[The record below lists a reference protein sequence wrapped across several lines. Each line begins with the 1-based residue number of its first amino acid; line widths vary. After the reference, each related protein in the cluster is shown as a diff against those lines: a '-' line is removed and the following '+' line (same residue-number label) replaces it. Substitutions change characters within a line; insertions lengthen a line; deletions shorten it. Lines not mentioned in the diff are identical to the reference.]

1 MKQTARIISTYSA
14 DVMGVCSA
22 LFELGG
28 MTIMHDASG
37 CNSTYTT
44 HDEPRWFDMDS
55 MVYISGISEIEAIMG
70 DDEKLISDIVDA
82 AEVLKP
88 AFIAIAG
95 TPIPTMT
102 GFDFE
107 AVASVIEHRT
117 GIPSFGFP
125 TTGMNTYIHGAS
137 MALAGIAERFVDDP
151 ATIRTAGNSSS
162 PDNTENTGNMK
173 GTGSTCSTL
182 QMSPRKLMSVVDNC
196 CMKPNGIKVNILGL
210 TPLDFS
216 TNGQDESIVQ
226 WLRNEG
232 FEVVSKWAMGSSL
245 EDIRRSAE
253 ADVNLVVSAAGFGAA
268 RVLYER
274 FGTPYAVGVPVGNE
288 LPGLLADQIILNVKK
303 FKEMDAEAT
312 EKAPFEE
319 REISVESGV
328 FLNEDDESGSCSE
341 NGNCGQDENCSKDKS
356 TYETGFAAV
365 IGEGVYSLSLAS
377 SIEMECGIP
386 CKALC
391 ATECPEDILRECDRM
406 TPDEDDIIPELAGA
420 AYVIADPLYK
430 PIVPESAKFVPL
442 PSEAFSG
449 RLYRDEITNLIEDFD
464 QLLNKIN

>member
-28 MTIMHDASG
+28 MTVMHDASG

-44 HDEPRWFDMDS
+44 HDEPRWYDMDS
-55 MVYISGISEIEAIMG
+55 MVYISGISEMEAIMG

-82 AEVLKP
+82 AAVLKP

-107 AVASVIEHRT
+107 AVAAVIESRT

-137 MALAGIAERFVDDP
+137 MAFEGIAERFVDDP
-151 ATIRTAGNSSS
+151 E
-162 PDNTENTGNMK
+162 DNKSGESG
-173 GTGSTCSTL
+173 TL
-182 QMSPRKLMSVVDNC
+182 QMSARKLASVLDNC
-196 CMKPNGIKVNILGL
+196 CMRPNGIKVNVLGL

-216 TNGQDESIVQ
+216 VNGTDDSIVQ
-226 WLRNEG
+226 WLEREG

-245 EDIRRSAE
+245 DEIRRSAE
-253 ADVNLVVSAAGFGAA
+253 ADVNLVVSAAGYGAA

-274 FGTPYAVGVPVGNE
+274 FGMPYAIGFPVGNE
-288 LPGLLADQIILNVKK
+288 LPDLLADQIIINVKN
-303 FKEMDAEAT
+303 FKEQGGAKT
-312 EKAPFEE
+312 FESA
-319 REISVESGV
+319 EISVDSGV
-328 FLNEDDESGSCSE
+328 FLDGSE
-341 NGNCGQDENCSKDKS
+341 GKDGS
-356 TYETGFAAV
+356 TYEKGFASV
-365 IGEGVYSLSLAS
+365 IGEGITSLSLAS
-377 SIEMECGIP
+377 TIELECGIP
-386 CKALC
+386 AKVLC
-391 ATECPEDILRECDRM
+391 ATECPEEVLRECDRM
-406 TPDEDDIIPELAGA
+406 TPDEDDIIPELQGA
-420 AYVIADPLYK
+420 AFVIADPLYK
-430 PIVPESAKFVPL
+430 PIVPKSAKFISL

-449 RLYRDEITNLIEDFD
+449 RIYRDSIPDLVNDPESILK
-464 QLLNKIN
+464 QL

>member
-28 MTIMHDASG
+28 MTVMHDASG

-44 HDEPRWFDMDS
+44 HDEPRWYDMDS
-55 MVYISGISEIEAIMG
+55 MVYISGISEMEAIMG
-70 DDEKLISDIVDA
+70 DDEKLISDIADA

-107 AVASVIEHRT
+107 AVASVIEQRT

-137 MALAGIAERFVDDP
+137 MAFEGIARRFVDEPGGMNCGEHADE
-151 ATIRTAGNSSS
+151 ASG
-162 PDNTENTGNMK
+162 
-173 GTGSTCSTL
+173 GTL
-182 QMSPRKLMSVVDNC
+182 HMSARKIASVVDSC
-196 CMKPNGIKVNILGL
+196 CMRPNGIKVNILGL

-216 TNGQDESIVQ
+216 VNGADDSMVQ
-226 WLRNEG
+226 WLEREG

-245 EDIRRSAE
+245 DEIRRSAE
-253 ADVNLVVSAAGFGAA
+253 ADVNLVVSAAGYGAA
-268 RVLYER
+268 KVLYER
-274 FGTPYAVGVPVGNE
+274 FGMPYAIGFPAGNE
-288 LPGLLADQIILNVKK
+288 LPGLLADQIILRVKELRENPDGPFGK
-303 FKEMDAEAT
+303 TFEA
-312 EKAPFEE
+312 A
-319 REISVESGV
+319 EISVDSGM
-328 FLNEDDESGSCSE
+328 FIDGSAG
-341 NGNCGQDENCSKDKS
+341 NGGS
-356 TYETGFAAV
+356 TYEKGFAAV
-365 IGEGVYSLSLAS
+365 IGEGITSLSIAN
-377 SIEMECGIP
+377 SIELECGIP
-386 CKALC
+386 AKVLC
-391 ATECPEDILRECDRM
+391 ATECPEGILRECDRM
-406 TPDEDDIIPELAGA
+406 TPDEDDIIPELEGA

-430 PIVPESAKFVPL
+430 PIVPQSAKFISL

-449 RLYRDEITNLIEDFD
+449 RIYRDEIPDLVSDFD
-464 QLLNKIN
+464 SLLQKLD

>member
-28 MTIMHDASG
+28 MTVMHDASG

-44 HDEPRWFDMDS
+44 HDEPRWYDMDS
-55 MVYISGISEIEAIMG
+55 MVYISGISEMEAIMG

-107 AVASVIEHRT
+107 AVAAVIEHRT

-137 MALAGIAERFVDDP
+137 MAFAGIAERFVDDP
-151 ATIRTAGNSSS
+151 AEKESS
-162 PDNTENTGNMK
+162 
-173 GTGSTCSTL
+173 
-182 QMSPRKLMSVVDNC
+182 
-196 CMKPNGIKVNILGL
+196 GIKVNVLGL

-216 TNGQDESIVQ
+216 VNGTDDSIVQ
-226 WLRNEG
+226 WLEREG

-245 EDIRRSAE
+245 DEIRRSAE
-253 ADVNLVVSAAGFGAA
+253 ADVNLVVSAAGYGAA
-268 RVLYER
+268 KVLFER
-274 FGTPYAVGVPVGNE
+274 FGMPYAIGFPAGNE
-288 LPGLLADQIILNVKK
+288 LPGLLADQIIINVKK
-303 FKEMDAEAT
+303 FKEQGGAKT
-312 EKAPFEE
+312 FESA
-319 REISVESGV
+319 EISVDSGV
-328 FLNEDDESGSCSE
+328 FLDGSE
-341 NGNCGQDENCSKDKS
+341 GKDGS
-356 TYETGFAAV
+356 TYEKGFAAV
-365 IGEGVYSLSLAS
+365 IGEGITSLSLAGT
-377 SIEMECGIP
+377 IELECGIP
-386 CKALC
+386 AKVLC
-391 ATECPEDILRECDRM
+391 ATECPEGILRECDRM
-406 TPDEDDIIPELAGA
+406 TPDEDDIIPELEGA
-420 AYVIADPLYK
+420 AFVIADPMYK
-430 PIVPESAKFVPL
+430 PIVPESAEFISL

-449 RLYRDEITNLIEDFD
+449 RIYRDEIPDLVSDINELLI
-464 QLLNKIN
+464 KIK

>member
-107 AVASVIEHRT
+107 AVASVIEQRT

-137 MALAGIAERFVDDP
+137 MALAGIAERFVCDP
-151 ATIRTAGNSSS
+151 AKTETAENS
-162 PDNTENTGNMK
+162 D
-173 GTGSTCSTL
+173 STL
-182 QMSPRKLMSVVDNC
+182 QMSPRKIISVVDNC

-232 FEVVSKWAMGSSL
+232 FEVISKWAMGSSL

-253 ADVNLVVSAAGFGAA
+253 ADVNLVVSAAGMGAA
-268 RVLYER
+268 EVLWNR
-274 FGTPYAVGVPVGNE
+274 FGIPYAVGVPIGNE

-303 FKEMDAEAT
+303 FKEMDAAAS
-312 EKAPFEE
+312 EKAPFES
-319 REISVESGV
+319 RIISVESGV
-328 FLNEDDESGSCSE
+328 FLNEDDG
-341 NGNCGQDENCSKDKS
+341 S
-356 TYETGFAAV
+356 TYEKGFAAV

-386 CKALC
+386 CKVLC
-391 ATECPEDILRECDRM
+391 ATECPEGILRECDRM

-430 PIVPESAKFVPL
+430 PIVPESAKFIPL

>member
-44 HDEPRWFDMDS
+44 HDEPRWYDMDS
-55 MVYISGISEIEAIMG
+55 MVYISGISEMEAIMG

-82 AEVLKP
+82 AAVLKP

-107 AVASVIEHRT
+107 AVASVIEQRS

-137 MALAGIAERFVDDP
+137 MAFAGIAERFVDDP
-151 ATIRTAGNSSS
+151 ADKTS
-162 PDNTENTGNMK
+162 D
-173 GTGSTCSTL
+173 GSGTL
-182 QMSPRKLMSVVDNC
+182 QMSARKIASIVDSC
-196 CMKPNGIKVNILGL
+196 CMRPNGIRVNVLGL

-216 TNGQDESIVQ
+216 VNGTDDSIVQ
-226 WLRNEG
+226 WLEREG

-245 EDIRRSAE
+245 DEIRRSAE
-253 ADVNLVVSAAGFGAA
+253 ADVNLVVSAAGYGAA

-274 FGTPYAVGVPVGNE
+274 FGMPYAIGFPAGNE
-288 LPGLLADQIILNVKK
+288 LPGLLADQIITNVRKL
-303 FKEMDAEAT
+303 KEQSGDGSFGKT
-312 EKAPFEE
+312 FESA
-319 REISVESGV
+319 EISVDSGV
-328 FLNEDDESGSCSE
+328 FLDGSSGK
-341 NGNCGQDENCSKDKS
+341 GGS
-356 TYETGFAAV
+356 TYENGFAAV
-365 IGEGVYSLSLAS
+365 IGEGITSLSLAS
-377 SIEMECGIP
+377 SIELECGIP
-386 CKALC
+386 AKVLC
-391 ATECPEDILRECDRM
+391 ATECPEGILRECDRM
-406 TPDEDDIIPELAGA
+406 TPDEDDIIPELEGA
-420 AYVIADPLYK
+420 AFVIADPLYK
-430 PIVPESAKFVPL
+430 PIVPEGARFISL

-449 RLYRDEITNLIEDFD
+449 RIYRDEIPDLVADINELLI
-464 QLLNKIN
+464 KIK

>member
-28 MTIMHDASG
+28 MTVMHDASG

-44 HDEPRWFDMDS
+44 HDEPRWYDMDS
-55 MVYISGISEIEAIMG
+55 MVYISGISEMEAIMG

-107 AVASVIEHRT
+107 AVASVIEQRT

-137 MALAGIAERFVDDP
+137 MALEGIARRFVDEP
-151 ATIRTAGNSSS
+151 GGMNCGEHAGEAS
-162 PDNTENTGNMK
+162 G
-173 GTGSTCSTL
+173 GTL
-182 QMSPRKLMSVVDNC
+182 HMSARKIASVIDSC
-196 CMKPNGIKVNILGL
+196 CMRPNGIKVNILGL

-216 TNGQDESIVQ
+216 VNGTDDSIAQ
-226 WLRNEG
+226 WLEREG

-245 EDIRRSAE
+245 DEIRRSAE
-253 ADVNLVVSAAGFGAA
+253 ADVNLVVSVAGYGAA
-268 RVLYER
+268 KVLHER
-274 FGTPYAVGVPVGNE
+274 FGMPYAIGFPAGNE
-288 LPGLLADQIILNVKK
+288 LPGLLADQIILRVKELRENPDGLFGK
-303 FKEMDAEAT
+303 AFEA
-312 EKAPFEE
+312 A
-319 REISVESGV
+319 EISVDSGV
-328 FLNEDDESGSCSE
+328 FTDGSA
-341 NGNCGQDENCSKDKS
+341 GKGGS
-356 TYETGFAAV
+356 TYEKGFAAV
-365 IGEGVYSLSLAS
+365 LGEGITSLSIAS
-377 SIEMECGIP
+377 SIELECGIP
-386 CKALC
+386 AKVLC
-391 ATECPEDILRECDRM
+391 ATECPEGILRECDRM
-406 TPDEDDIIPELAGA
+406 TPDEDDIIPELEGA

-430 PIVPESAKFVPL
+430 PIVPQSAKFISL

-449 RLYRDEITNLIEDFD
+449 RIYRDEIPDLVADFGS
-464 QLLNKIN
+464 LLQKLD

>member
-28 MTIMHDASG
+28 MTVMHDASG

-44 HDEPRWFDMDS
+44 HDEPRWYDMDS
-55 MVYISGISEIEAIMG
+55 MVYISGISEMEAIMG

-82 AEVLKP
+82 AAVLKP

-107 AVASVIEHRT
+107 AVAAVIEQRS

-137 MALAGIAERFVDDP
+137 MAFAGIAERFVDDP
-151 ATIRTAGNSSS
+151 GDS
-162 PDNTENTGNMK
+162 
-173 GTGSTCSTL
+173 
-182 QMSPRKLMSVVDNC
+182 C
-196 CMKPNGIKVNILGL
+196 CMRPNGIKVNILGL

-216 TNGQDESIVQ
+216 VNGTDDSIVQ
-226 WLRNEG
+226 WLEREG

-245 EDIRRSAE
+245 DEIRRSAE
-253 ADVNLVVSAAGFGAA
+253 ADVNLVVSAAGYGAA

-274 FGTPYAVGVPVGNE
+274 FGMPYAIGFPAGNE

-303 FKEMDAEAT
+303 IKEQGGAKSFGEA
-312 EKAPFEE
+312 
-319 REISVESGV
+319 EISVDSGV
-328 FLNEDDESGSCSE
+328 FLDGSE
-341 NGNCGQDENCSKDKS
+341 GKGGS
-356 TYETGFAAV
+356 TYEKGFAAV
-365 IGEGVYSLSLAS
+365 IGEGITSLSLAGT
-377 SIEMECGIP
+377 IELECGIP
-386 CKALC
+386 AKVLC

-406 TPDEDDIIPELAGA
+406 TPDEDDIIPELEGA
-420 AYVIADPLYK
+420 AFVIADPLYR
-430 PIVPESAKFVPL
+430 PIVPESAEFIPL

-449 RLYRDEITNLIEDFD
+449 RIYRDEIPDLVADINELFI
-464 QLLNKIN
+464 KIK

>member
-1 MKQTARIISTYSA
+1 
-14 DVMGVCSA
+14 MGVCSA

-55 MVYISGISEIEAIMG
+55 MVYISGVSEMEAIMG
-70 DDEKLISDIVDA
+70 DDEKLINDIVDA

-137 MALAGIAERFVDDP
+137 MALARIAERFVCDTAKTETAENLDS
-151 ATIRTAGNSSS
+151 TGNAGN
-162 PDNTENTGNMK
+162 TLNM
-173 GTGSTCSTL
+173 T
-182 QMSPRKLMSVVDNC
+182 PRKILSVTDSC

-232 FEVVSKWAMGSSL
+232 FEVISKWAMGSSL

-253 ADVNLVVSAAGFGAA
+253 ADVNLVVSAAGLGAA

-274 FGTPYAVGVPVGNE
+274 FGIPYAVGVPVGNE
-288 LPGLLADQIILNVKK
+288 QPGLLADQIILNVKK
-303 FKEMDAEAT
+303 FKEMDTAAA
-312 EKAPFEE
+312 EKAPFGE

-328 FLNEDDESGSCSE
+328 FLNEDDESGSS
-341 NGNCGQDENCSKDKS
+341 GQDESSGKDRNA
-356 TYETGFAAV
+356 YEKDFAAV

-386 CKALC
+386 CKVLC

-430 PIVPESAKFVPL
+430 PIVPESAKFIPL

-449 RLYRDEITNLIEDFD
+449 RLYRDDIPNLIEDFD
-464 QLLNKIN
+464 QLLNIINQRRF

>member
-22 LFELGG
+22 LFELGE
-28 MTIMHDASG
+28 MTVMHDASG

-44 HDEPRWFDMDS
+44 HDEPRWYDMDS
-55 MVYISGISEIEAIMG
+55 MVYISGISEMEAIMG

-107 AVASVIEHRT
+107 AVASVIEQRT

-137 MALAGIAERFVDDP
+137 MALEGIARRFVDEP
-151 ATIRTAGNSSS
+151 GGMNCGEHAGEAS
-162 PDNTENTGNMK
+162 G
-173 GTGSTCSTL
+173 GTL
-182 QMSPRKLMSVVDNC
+182 HMSARKIASVVDSC
-196 CMKPNGIKVNILGL
+196 CMRPNGIKVNILGL

-216 TNGQDESIVQ
+216 VNGTDDSIAQ
-226 WLRNEG
+226 WLEREG

-245 EDIRRSAE
+245 DEIRRSAE
-253 ADVNLVVSAAGFGAA
+253 ADVNLVVSAAGYGAA
-268 RVLYER
+268 KVLHER
-274 FGTPYAVGVPVGNE
+274 FGMPYAIGFPAGNE
-288 LPGLLADQIILNVKK
+288 LPGLLADQIILRVKELRENPDGLFGK
-303 FKEMDAEAT
+303 AFEA
-312 EKAPFEE
+312 A
-319 REISVESGV
+319 EISVDSGV
-328 FLNEDDESGSCSE
+328 FTDGSA
-341 NGNCGQDENCSKDKS
+341 GKGGS
-356 TYETGFAAV
+356 TYEKGFAAV
-365 IGEGVYSLSLAS
+365 IGEGITSLSIAN
-377 SIEMECGIP
+377 SIELECGIP
-386 CKALC
+386 AKVLC
-391 ATECPEDILRECDRM
+391 ATECPEGILRECDRM
-406 TPDEDDIIPELAGA
+406 TPDEDDIIPELEGA

-430 PIVPESAKFVPL
+430 PIVPQSAKFISL

-449 RLYRDEITNLIEDFD
+449 RIYRDEIPDLVADFGS
-464 QLLNKIN
+464 LLQKLD

>member
-28 MTIMHDASG
+28 MTVMHDASG

-44 HDEPRWFDMDS
+44 HDEPRWYDMDS
-55 MVYISGISEIEAIMG
+55 MVYISGISEMEAIMG
-70 DDEKLISDIVDA
+70 DDEKLISDIADA

-107 AVASVIEHRT
+107 AVASVIEQRT

-137 MALAGIAERFVDDP
+137 MAFEGIARRFVDAPEEMNCEDHTSE
-151 ATIRTAGNSSS
+151 ASG
-162 PDNTENTGNMK
+162 
-173 GTGSTCSTL
+173 GTL
-182 QMSPRKLMSVVDNC
+182 HMSARKIASVVDSC
-196 CMKPNGIKVNILGL
+196 CMRPNGIKVNILGL

-216 TNGQDESIVQ
+216 VNGTDDSIEQ
-226 WLRNEG
+226 WLEREG

-245 EDIRRSAE
+245 DEIRRSAE
-253 ADVNLVVSAAGFGAA
+253 ADVNLVVSAAGYGAA
-268 RVLYER
+268 KVLYER
-274 FGTPYAVGVPVGNE
+274 FGMPYAIGFPAGNE
-288 LPGLLADQIILNVKK
+288 LPGLLADQIILNVNKL
-303 FKEMDAEAT
+303 KEQPDG
-312 EKAPFEE
+312 PFGKTFETA
-319 REISVESGV
+319 EISVDSGV
-328 FLNEDDESGSCSE
+328 FADGST
-341 NGNCGQDENCSKDKS
+341 GRDGS
-356 TYETGFAAV
+356 TYEKGFAAV
-365 IGEGVYSLSLAS
+365 IGEGITSLSIAN
-377 SIEMECGIP
+377 SIELECGIP
-386 CKALC
+386 AKVLC
-391 ATECPEDILRECDRM
+391 ATECPEGILRECDRL
-406 TPDEDDIIPELAGA
+406 TPDEDDIIPELEGA

-430 PIVPESAKFVPL
+430 PIVPESAKFISL

-449 RLYRDEITNLIEDFD
+449 RIYRDEIPDLVSDFD
-464 QLLNKIN
+464 SLLQKLD